1 MTNGGTV
8 TGTEAVAMAKV
19 FDRSVAFSLSF
30 SAPGNRRKV
39 KSEQYQ
45 VDADKSMTN
54 MSKDLIDSEEFE
66 SILSAR
72 RKVAGWVKRRALP
85 SLFRDGVY
93 LVPLD
98 LVQTIEQRLDDFQ
111 NEDSGNV
118 EAFMRVYPERVEDAR
133 GRLRGLFNPA
143 DYPSES
149 QVKASFKVSW
159 SYVSLGTPDS
169 LKRVSV
175 ELWEKEKA
183 KTEQQ
188 WADAASEITSALR
201 VGFAGLVKHL
211 VERLTPDTAGEVKR
225 FKGSTVE
232 NLREFLSLFDSRNIM
247 EDGELAALVEKAR
260 AVLGFASASSIK
272 DSRLTREKILD
283 GFQGIQDA
291 LTPLVES
298 AGGRRIV
305 LEDEGEGAQ

>member
-8 TGTEAVAMAKV
+8 TGTEALAMSKV
-19 FDRSVAFSLSF
+19 FDRSVAFSLAF
-30 SAPGNRRKV
+30 NAPGNHRTV
-39 KSEQYQ
+39 KADQYE
-45 VDADKSMTN
+45 VDADKSRVKMD
-54 MSKDLIDSEEFE
+54 KALIESEEFE
-66 SILSAR
+66 AVLSAR

-98 LVQTIEQRLDDFQ
+98 LVQTIESRLESFQGDDRA
-111 NEDSGNV
+111 NI
-118 EAFMRVYPERVEDAR
+118 EAFMRVYPERVEEAR
-133 GRLRGLFNPA
+133 QGLRGLFNPA
-143 DYPSES
+143 DYPVEEK
-149 QVKASFKVSW
+149 VRASFRVSW

-211 VERLTPDTAGEVKR
+211 VERLTPDAAGEVKR

-272 DSRLTREKILD
+272 DSRVTREKILE